1 MNSFEIIRSK
11 VQPGGPMTSDSRRPS
26 RTDLQILTEA
36 DAVGNVTA
44 DVISIE
50 SFFSIYSF

>member
-1 MNSFEIIRSK
+1 
-11 VQPGGPMTSDSRRPS
+11 MTSDSRRPS

-36 DAVGNVTA
+36 DAVGNVTV

-50 SFFSIYSF
+50 SFFSIHSF